1 MIVSFDT
8 TDQPGYPPGVRT
20 LHSFSPELLMSSSVH
35 RILFALTSHAQL
47 GNTGRSTGFYLPE
60 LAHPIER
67 FRQTFGADGAA
78 FTFVSPQGG
87 AAPQDGR
94 KPDDPAQ
101 QRLFADE
108 TLRAQLQHTLT
119 PEQIDPSHYD
129 AIFFVGGHGT
139 MWDFPDNRTLAAIAA
154 RIHDQG
160 GVVAAVCHGPA
171 ALVNVQ
177 SADGRYLVADRS
189 VSAFTDDEEQAV
201 GLASVVPF
209 LLEST
214 LRERGARIVRAPRW
228 APMVS
233 VDDRLVTGQNPASA
247 IGVADAVSAL
257 LATGSAATV

>member
-1 MIVSFDT
+1 
-8 TDQPGYPPGVRT
+8 
-20 LHSFSPELLMSSSVH
+20 MSSPIH
-35 RILFALTSHAQL
+35 RVLFVLTSHAQL
-47 GNTGRSTGFYLPE
+47 GDTGRTTGFYLPE
-60 LAHPIER
+60 LAHPIAH
-67 FRQTFGADGAA
+67 FRRTFGADGVA
-78 FTFVSPQGG
+78 FTFVSPKGG
-87 AAPQDGR
+87 AAPRDGR
-94 KPDDPAQ
+94 KADDQAQ
-101 QRLFADE
+101 QQLFADPALVE
-108 TLRAQLQHTLT
+108 QLQHTLT
-119 PEQIDPSHYD
+119 PDQVDPSQFD

-139 MWDFPDNRTLAAIAA
+139 MWDFPDNQALATIAA

-171 ALVNVQ
+171 ALVNVRR
-177 SADGRYLVADRS
+177 ADGRYLVADRS

-209 LLEST
+209 LLETT